1 MLKGSVK
8 FERKNI
14 KTESN
19 SVQYE
24 FGKTPVIHNTVIQ
37 NSNIKQT
44 FMYDENDW
52 LLVVDGCGRQ
62 QYTSRKG
69 TRKTAIKWGQLKL
82 FTTELQFLNKYWNPE
97 THPNPIC
104 VYVGAATGNHIYMLS
119 KMFPQFQF
127 HLYDGRNFDPRLE
140 GQENIKIFVKLFT
153 DTEVELYKNRDD
165 VFFISDIR
173 SLTYNTSEF
182 ESEETQRKNEEIAI
196 NDMKLQM
203 DWVNKIQPVKAHIKF
218 RLPYCYDWCK
228 DAYFDYL
235 DGEVYKQAFA
245 PHTSTECRLVP
256 DLTAPNRKWDYK
268 VYEEM
273 MFYHNNVVREHVKFA
288 NPLNNIN
295 EPISEELG
303 LLQDFDSVVFV
314 YTIKEYFEKF
324 GQDVSNSQILSFCKK
339 IIDDI
344 GAGVVNLVNLR
355 AGLSGT
361 LSSTIKNRIA
371 KMTVEDE

>member
-14 KTESN
+14 KTDSN

-37 NSNIKQT
+37 NSSIKQT

-104 VYVGAATGNHIYMLS
+104 VYVGAATGNHIYMLA
-119 KMFPQFQF
+119 KMFPVFQF
-127 HLYDGRNFDPRLE
+127 HLYDGRNFDSRLE

-182 ESEETQRKNEEIAI
+182 ETEEMQHKNEEIAI

-203 DWVNKIQPVKAHIKF
+203 DWVTKIQPVKAHIKF
-218 RLPYCYDWCK
+218 RLPYCYDWCEN
-228 DAYFDYL
+228 AYFDYL
-235 DGEVYKQAFA
+235 DGEVYKQVFA

-256 DLTAPNRKWDYK
+256 DLTLPNRKWEYK

-273 MFYHNNVVREHVKFA
+273 LFYHNNVVREHVKFV

-295 EPISEELG
+295 ESISEELG

-324 GQDVSNSQILSFCKK
+324 GQGVSNSQILSFCKK

-344 GAGVVNLVNLR
+344 GAGVVNLPNLR
-355 AGLSGT
+355 AGLHGT
-361 LSSTIKNRIA
+361 LTSAIKNRIA
-371 KMTVEDE
+371 KMTVDDE

>member
-104 VYVGAATGNHIYMLS
+104 VYVGAATGNHIYMLA

-153 DTEVELYKNRDD
+153 DTEVDLYKNRDD

-182 ESEETQRKNEEIAI
+182 ETEETQRKNEEIAI

-203 DWVNKIQPVKAHIKF
+203 DWVTKIQPVKAHIKF
-218 RLPYCYDWCK
+218 RLPYCYDWCEN
-228 DAYFDYL
+228 AYFDYL

-324 GQDVSNSQILSFCKK
+324 GQDVSNSQILGFCKK